1 MNLLAEVRFL
11 QDTIHVF
18 SSSCSPSPLSRQRPS
33 SPATPKGR
41 TASPSPAAS
50 PKPPSARGSPST
62 PKGRPKRPRT
72 PARIDHRTSS
82 PAPLERVKEPRRPAT
97 PEERKGENKSQFWLD
112 WKAQSIS
119 LDFLFLQCFPS
130 QKTPYTQALNLL
142 RFMGILQ
149 KQSCFFLNAV
159 CAVENARK

>member
-1 MNLLAEVRFL
+1 MYFNP
-11 QDTIHVF
+11 VF

-97 PEERKGENKSQFWLD
+97 PEERKGENKSQFGL
-112 WKAQSIS
+112 KSSEYQSRLLVPTMFPLTENTLYS
-119 LDFLFLQCFPS
+119 GTKPAPFHGNTSETELF
-130 QKTPYTQALNLL
+130 
-142 RFMGILQ
+142 
-149 KQSCFFLNAV
+149 FFK
-159 CAVENARK
+159 CSMCCGKR